1 MKKIVLFFFLFIST
15 AAFADILVEPYLG
28 LHPFNSRIKT
38 GGTNYTLSGL
48 GFGSRL
54 GFNSY
59 GLMGGVNFRF
69 GSYEIDNLDNKVDL
83 YQHISAFLGYN
94 MENYLRGWLEFIF
107 KSETSFE
114 QNASGTGSISAQDG
128 NGLGFGVG
136 YYGIPYGSINFE
148 FSYVRYAKYST
159 GASSS
164 DKVTL
169 SMISYSIPFA
179 FPL

>member
-1 MKKIVLFFFLFIST
+1 MKKIFFIFFLFCST
-15 AAFADILVEPYLG
+15 ARADLLVEPYLG

-38 GGTNYTLSGL
+38 GGANYELSGVGL
-48 GFGSRL
+48 GARI

-59 GLMGGVNFRF
+59 GLMGGVNFRY
-69 GSYEIDNLDNKVDL
+69 GVYDIDGIDNTVEL
-83 YQHISAFLGYN
+83 YKHISAFLGYN
-94 MENYLRGWLEFIF
+94 MKNNFRLWLEFIF
-107 KSETSFE
+107 TSETAFE
-114 QNASGTGSISAQDG
+114 KSAAGSGGISAEDG
-128 NGLGFGVG
+128 NGIGFGFG

-164 DKVTL
+164 DKMTL